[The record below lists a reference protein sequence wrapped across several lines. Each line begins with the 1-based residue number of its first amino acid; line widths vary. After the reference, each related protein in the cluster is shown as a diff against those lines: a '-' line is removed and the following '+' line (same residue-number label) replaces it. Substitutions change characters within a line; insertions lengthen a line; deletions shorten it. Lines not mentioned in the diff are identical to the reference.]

1 MYMDDPPGGRKRI
14 IDNGNGKMGMTD
26 RLGKRERKLA
36 EMAAAGCVF
45 AHIRRASRSVGQMY
59 EGAIRGSGLRAGQL
73 SVLITLEMAG
83 RSTITKLGEYLV
95 MDRTTLTRNLGP
107 LEREGLIESAPGED
121 RRTRMVE
128 LTAAG
133 RKILT
138 AALPRWEKAHKKL
151 IGALGEARTG
161 RMLADLKKTVDV
173 SRRG

>member
-1 MYMDDPPGGRKRI
+1 MKE
-14 IDNGNGKMGMTD
+14 
-26 RLGKRERKLA
+26 LGKRERRLA

-45 AHIRRASRSVGQMY
+45 AHIRRASRSVAQMY
-59 EGAIRGSGLRAGQL
+59 DAVTRESGLRAGQL

-121 RRTRMVE
+121 RRTRMVG

-133 RKILT
+133 RKMLAGALT
-138 AALPRWEKAHKKL
+138 LWEKAHKKL
-151 IGALGEARTG
+151 IGALGEVRTG
-161 RMLADLKKTVDV
+161 RMLADLKKTVEV
-173 SRRG
+173 SRKG

>member
-1 MYMDDPPGGRKRI
+1 MKE
-14 IDNGNGKMGMTD
+14 
-26 RLGKRERKLA
+26 LGKRERKMA
-36 EMAAAGCVF
+36 EVAAAGCVY
-45 AHIRRASRSVGQMY
+45 AHIRRASRSVGRMY
-59 EGAIRGSGLRAGQL
+59 DGATRGSGLRAGQL

-107 LEREGLIESAPGED
+107 LEREDLIASAPGED

-133 RKILT
+133 RKMLT
-138 AALPRWEKAHKKL
+138 AALPRWERAHKNL

-161 RMLADLKKTVDV
+161 RLLADLKKVVEV
-173 SRRG
+173 SWEG